1 MNKYIAE
8 FIGTF
13 FLVLTIGCTGIG
25 AGTGVIAPLAIGA
38 ALMVM
43 VFAGGHISGA
53 HYNPAVTLGVLIRG
67 KVYVADVAPYMLA
80 QLAGAAG
87 AALVVSKFLRAGAAV
102 TPISPHMGPA
112 LLAEFL
118 FTFALVY
125 VVLNAA
131 TAEGTSGNSFYGLA
145 IGMTVMTGAFAV
157 GDISGG
163 ALNPAVALGICI
175 LGISSWGNIW
185 IYLVGDGQ
193 PVLAKLPE
201 VQFIDD
207 KEGKPIG
214 IQMNI
219 GRRPI
224 AAFGNSD
231 GDLQMLQWTAAGN
244 GPCFCLYVHHTDAER
259 EWAYDRKSSIGRL
272 DKGLDEAK
280 VKGWTVVSMKD
291 DWKTIFPPS
300 KK

>member
-25 AGTGVIAPLAIGA
+25 AGAGVIAPLAIGA

-43 VFAGGHISGA
+43 VYAGGHISGA
-53 HYNPAVTLGVLIRG
+53 HYNPAVTVGVFIRG
-67 KVYVADVAPYMLA
+67 KVNGADVGPYMVA
-80 QLAGAAG
+80 QLAGAAL
-87 AALVVSKFLRAGAAV
+87 AAVAVTKFLRAGAAV
-102 TPISPHMGPA
+102 TPISPHVGPA

-163 ALNPAVALGICI
+163 AFNPAVALGITL
-175 LGISSWGNIW
+175 LGISAWHNIW
-185 IYLVGDGQ
+185 IYLVANFGAAVVAAVIFQ
-193 PVLAKLPE
+193 LINPPL
-201 VQFIDD
+201 QTT
-207 KEGKPIG
+207 
-214 IQMNI
+214 
-219 GRRPI
+219 PI
-224 AAFGNSD
+224 A
-231 GDLQMLQWTAAGN
+231 
-244 GPCFCLYVHHTDAER
+244 TDE
-259 EWAYDRKSSIGRL
+259 
-272 DKGLDEAK
+272 
-280 VKGWTVVSMKD
+280 
-291 DWKTIFPPS
+291 PPYETPQ
-300 KK
+300 

>member
-13 FLVLTIGCTGIG
+13 FLVLTIGCTGIS
-25 AGTGVIAPLAIGA
+25 AGTGVIAPLAIGS

-53 HYNPAVTLGVLIRG
+53 HYNPAVTVGVFIRG
-67 KVYVADVAPYMLA
+67 KVNGADVGPYMVA
-80 QLAGAAG
+80 QLAGAAI
-87 AALVVSKFLRAGAAV
+87 AALVISKFLRAGVAV
-102 TPISPHMGPA
+102 SPITLKLGPA

-163 ALNPAVALGICI
+163 AFNPAVALGISM
-175 LGISSWGNIW
+175 LGISSWSNLW
-185 IYLVGDGQ
+185 IYL
-193 PVLAKLPE
+193 LANFAAAVVAGVVFNLINPPT
-201 VQFIDD
+201 QTT
-207 KEGKPIG
+207 
-214 IQMNI
+214 
-219 GRRPI
+219 PI
-224 AAFGNSD
+224 A
-231 GDLQMLQWTAAGN
+231 
-244 GPCFCLYVHHTDAER
+244 TDE
-259 EWAYDRKSSIGRL
+259 
-272 DKGLDEAK
+272 
-280 VKGWTVVSMKD
+280 
-291 DWKTIFPPS
+291 PPYETPR
-300 KK
+300 

>member
-13 FLVLTIGCTGIG
+13 FLVLTIGCTVIG
-25 AGTGVIAPLAIGA
+25 AGSGVIAPLAIGA

-67 KVYVADVAPYMLA
+67 KVKATDVVPYIVA
-80 QLAGAAG
+80 QLLAA
-87 AALVVSKFLRAGAAV
+87 AAAAAAVKFLRAGIDV
-102 TPISPHMGPA
+102 TPIAPKIGPA

-125 VVLNAA
+125 VVLNSA
-131 TAEGTSGNSFYGLA
+131 TADGTSGNSFYGLA

-163 ALNPAVALGICI
+163 AFNPAVAVGISI

-185 IYLVGDGQ
+185 IYLVANFAAAIVAAIVFNLINPPAQ
-193 PVLAKLPE
+193 TT
-201 VQFIDD
+201 
-207 KEGKPIG
+207 
-214 IQMNI
+214 
-219 GRRPI
+219 PI
-224 AAFGNSD
+224 A
-231 GDLQMLQWTAAGN
+231 
-244 GPCFCLYVHHTDAER
+244 TDE
-259 EWAYDRKSSIGRL
+259 
-272 DKGLDEAK
+272 
-280 VKGWTVVSMKD
+280 
-291 DWKTIFPPS
+291 PPYRTP
-300 KK
+300 